1 MDINLDL
8 IKRIISS
15 DELCDKVNSSSY
27 QESYKKQICKYVLL
41 LVENIDNAG
50 NITFI
55 NRYLR
60 KFVVESNLS
69 DEEKFF
75 DPVLLRTYNLN
86 IKNEEYLKIIDN
98 LNFQE
103 IKEKQ
108 LKKYEQIVLNNAIIE
123 KEQFTLMLKFYYYIC
138 FNTILPTSHID
149 YIVTY
154 CFKNNYEFEPE
165 LMDYFYQEFAKS
177 FAKKQNL
184 NIEVVIGEEIFMDDP
199 YYDNIK
205 KNITIFKNDIT
216 NKIDCNI
223 LASIFYQIT
232 YLHLARSVN
241 DPNNI
246 NYTYEQLHFV
256 KEISLVSILGE
267 EYFNNNYGNIS
278 FTSNLKKESY
288 KTVNKYLKKL
298 GIECNVQYSKDN
310 IVLDNNVDE
319 KTDKPI
325 SIDILFDQVIDR
337 EGVNLLKSLI
347 KNYPVLGCEYKQ
359 DKKKSLLTLLTDIYS
374 NRKLLATLNKDLEWY
389 STKEQDEIVKSKIE
403 RLNKKIS
410 ICSSYINV
418 MNTIIKNGD
427 MTSSDILRSISDL
440 ILYDTNKKTLQ
451 DDVFS
456 ILMVVVP
463 KKIERLCQNRD
474 PLYITNFRKNIIT
487 CYLQSMNTVR
497 SEMDLDYFMRLYST
511 LENINK
517 VFKSKL

>member
-1 MDINLDL
+1 
-8 IKRIISS
+8 
-15 DELCDKVNSSSY
+15 
-27 QESYKKQICKYVLL
+27 
-41 LVENIDNAG
+41 
-50 NITFI
+50 
-55 NRYLR
+55 
-60 KFVVESNLS
+60 
-69 DEEKFF
+69 
-75 DPVLLRTYNLN
+75 
-86 IKNEEYLKIIDN
+86 
-98 LNFQE
+98 
-103 IKEKQ
+103 
-108 LKKYEQIVLNNAIIE
+108 
-123 KEQFTLMLKFYYYIC
+123 
-138 FNTILPTSHID
+138 
-149 YIVTY
+149 
-154 CFKNNYEFEPE
+154 
-165 LMDYFYQEFAKS
+165 
-177 FAKKQNL
+177 
-184 NIEVVIGEEIFMDDP
+184 MDDP

-246 NYTYEQLHFV
+246 NYTFEQLHFV
-256 KEISLVSILGE
+256 KEISLISILGE

-298 GIECNVQYSKDN
+298 GIECNVQYPKDN
-310 IVLDNNVDE
+310 IVFDNNVDE